1 MRGHELLVQAR
12 LERMPIAGVE
22 LDTERA
28 PDAWQHERAWW
39 FRVSVDLD
47 EAASADLRCCYRLP
61 VFVHAASYDDGWP
74 AFERAMEFEPMALH
88 LCAPEIVLR
97 WSGEEIEQ
105 LWER

>member
-12 LERMPIAGVE
+12 LEGMPIAGVE

-39 FRVSVDLD
+39 LRVSVDRD

-74 AFERAMEFEPMALH
+74 VFERAMEFDPLLVA
-88 LCAPEIVLR
+88 LCAPGVVVRFDGERFEQWEI
-97 WSGEEIEQ
+97 
-105 LWER
+105 